1 MNFLLTTATAGGMLD
16 LSFYDF
22 DMAVFRFFG
31 SIHNDVLT
39 VIAKFFTAMGETK
52 YGVMLCILGLILLLF
67 KRTRKYGLGIV
78 ISIIIGTLIT
88 NILIKPMVLRIRPYN
103 TLQGIAEYFG
113 WYTNAGLLAESDYS
127 FPSGHTTI
135 AVEVAVVL
143 CMLFS
148 SDHKKKIAWIF
159 PVAAFLTA
167 CSRVYL
173 MVHYATDVLA
183 GILVGILAGL
193 LGYFI
198 CTAITRKC
206 SQAFFWHRLDLERLF
221 TRKSHKLISN
231 AAGTVCIFV
240 VWLIIFG
247 ISFVSVLHAGG
258 DAERCAYDGD
268 YKCYNEA
275 QTGERY
281 PAIDGKYYCKI
292 HWKELTEAK
301 DTSD

>member
-1 MNFLLTTATAGGMLD
+1 MNFLLTTATVGGMLD
-16 LSFYDF
+16 LSFNGF

-31 SIHNDVLT
+31 SIQNDVLT
-39 VIAKFFTAMGETK
+39 VIAKIFTAMGETK
-52 YGVMLCILGLILLLF
+52 YGIMLAILGLILILF

-78 ISIIIGTLIT
+78 IAIIIGTLLT
-88 NILIKPMVLRIRPYN
+88 NIVIKPMVLRIRPYN
-103 TLQGIAEYFG
+103 TLQDITEYFG

-135 AVEVAVVL
+135 AVEVAMVL
-143 CMLFS
+143 CLLFR
-148 SDHKKKIAWIF
+148 SDNKKKIAWIF

-183 GILVGILAGL
+183 GILIGVIAGL

-198 CTAITRKC
+198 SMAITRKC
-206 SQAFFWHRLDLERLF
+206 SSAFFWHRLDLERLF
-221 TRKSHKLISN
+221 TKKSHKLISKGT
-231 AAGTVCIFV
+231 AAVCCIIA
-240 VWLIIFG
+240 WLIIFAVSF
-247 ISFVSVLHAGG
+247 ISVMHAGG
-258 DAERCAYDGD
+258 DSQRCAYDGD

-275 QTGERY
+275 QTGKKY

-292 HWKELTEAK
+292 HWKELTESQ
-301 DTSD
+301 DTAE